1 MKGNHGALHELVAD
15 WLQVAGVNERPPDHV
30 KSNKG
35 HGRVERR
42 EVWVV
47 PAGELG
53 TYLEADYDWPSVQW
67 MGQIRRYRRPLRQTE
82 WQSVTTTFWIAGGK
96 NLPPLSPARIQ
107 QLLRRHW
114 VIENGVFHVRDVTY
128 AEDRLH
134 GRHIGLPLSVL
145 RNSAI
150 NLIRHAG
157 FRYVIDA
164 KRHLPCLPDIGLS
177 WLFHTPSLENR

>member
-1 MKGNHGALHELVAD
+1 VKGNHGALHDLVAE
-15 WLQVAGVNERPPDHV
+15 WLHVAGVNERAPDHV
-30 KSNKG
+30 QVDKG

-42 EVWVV
+42 EVWAV

-53 TYLEADYDWPSVQW
+53 AYLQADYDWPSVQW
-67 MGQIRRYRRPLRQTE
+67 MGQIQRYRRFLRQTE
-82 WQSVTTTFWIAGGK
+82 WESVKTTLWIAGGK
-96 NLPPLSPARIQ
+96 NLPPLSPEQIQ

-128 AEDRLH
+128 SEDRLH
-134 GRHIGLPLSVL
+134 GRRIGLPLSVL

-157 FRYVIDA
+157 FQYVIDA
-164 KRHLPCLPDIGLS
+164 RRYLPSLTDIGLS
-177 WLFHTPSLENR
+177 WLFHIPSLENR

>member
-1 MKGNHGALHELVAD
+1 VKGNHGALYKLVAE
-15 WLQVAGVNERPPDHV
+15 WLQAAGVDARPPDHITA
-30 KSNKG
+30 NKG

-42 EVWVV
+42 EVWGV

-53 TYLEADYDWPSVQW
+53 SYLAADFDWPAVQW
-67 MGQIRRYRRPLRQTE
+67 IGQIRRYRRSLRQTE

-96 NLPPLSPARIQ
+96 GLPPLSPERIQ

-114 VIENGVFHVRDVTY
+114 GIENGVFHVRDVTY

-134 GRHIGLPLSVL
+134 GRQIGFALSAL

-150 NLIRHAG
+150 NLIRRAG
-157 FRYVIDA
+157 FQYVIDA
-164 KRHLPCLPDIGLS
+164 RRHLPSRPDIGLS
-177 WLFHTPSLENR
+177 WLFQTPLLEH

>member
-1 MKGNHGALHELVAD
+1 MKGNHGALHDLVAE
-15 WLQVAGVNERPPDHV
+15 WLQVAGVNECPPDDV
-30 KSNKG
+30 TVDKG

-53 TYLEADYDWPSVQW
+53 PYLQADFDWPSVQW
-67 MGQIRRYRRPLRQTE
+67 MGQIRRYRRFLRHTE
-82 WQSVTTTFWIAGGK
+82 WESVKTTFWIAGGK
-96 NLPPLSPARIQ
+96 NLPPLSPAQIQ

-134 GRHIGLPLSVL
+134 GRQIAFPLSAL

-150 NLIRHAG
+150 NLIRSAG
-157 FRYVIDA
+157 FPYVADA
-164 KRHLPCLPDIGLS
+164 KRHLPSLPDIGLS
-177 WLFHTPSLENR
+177 WLFHLPSLEN